1 MFSLSTNEIGLRNKL
16 SYIFSYIFSA
26 VEKKVCTF
34 STFIFFCLLTMPHS
48 YIKET
53 AINTRI
59 NLPNIYIDT
68 QPGIKITL
76 KSEKKKTLKITSPK
90 MK

>member
-1 MFSLSTNEIGLRNKL
+1 
-16 SYIFSYIFSA
+16 
-26 VEKKVCTF
+26 
-34 STFIFFCLLTMPHS
+34 MPHS